1 MRNALLT
8 GICPSFLQQ
17 IQRHRP
23 LTPPAG
29 KYEYWPEPRGGYFQ
43 LKKKK
48 KKNSEL

>member
-17 IQRHRP
+17 IQSHRP

-29 KYEYWPEPRGGYFQ
+29 KYKYWPETWGGDFQ
-43 LKKKK
+43 LGE